1 MEIWETMAKKGVQ
14 YDETALNMYI
24 AALQKSTDRKF
35 TQEVERAK
43 KLHKL
48 LWKCLFGVYESD
60 STKTNYPSLFN
71 KHLTPIYILYIIQ
84 QMIKQRL
91 ANLANRIIPMHI
103 YASPAASTP
112 TVLAQTLLDHPHPH
126 RVVHNVV
133 RQHRVVVEDP
143 QRLQTHLRLRPVHQP
158 TQPREQRR
166 HVLLAHRLRQQLAL
180 QQQLQQQLQQRDRL
194 RRSRPPRPPSS
205 SCWRATC

>member
-91 ANLANRIIPMHI
+91 A
-103 YASPAASTP
+103 
-112 TVLAQTLLDHPHPH
+112 QTEDKEA
-126 RVVHNVV
+126 VH
-133 RQHRVVVEDP
+133 
-143 QRLQTHLRLRPVHQP
+143 
-158 TQPREQRR
+158 
-166 HVLLAHRLRQQLAL
+166 A
-180 QQQLQQQLQQRDRL
+180 
-194 RRSRPPRPPSS
+194 
-205 SCWRATC
+205 

>member
-48 LWKCLFGVYESD
+48 LWKCLFGVYKSD
-60 STKTNYPSLFN
+60 STKTNYPTSLFN

-112 TVLAQTLLDHPHPH
+112 TVLAQTLLDHP
-126 RVVHNVV
+126 
-133 RQHRVVVEDP
+133 

-194 RRSRPPRPPSS
+194 RRSCPPRPPSS